1 MTKVPKSQM
10 QSTVASQANK
20 EDVYI
25 SLMEM
30 YPGLTPA
37 LIADMNPYVQH
48 VLQRGKRIR
57 TLSDE
62 EAKQFMT
69 NKQRH

>member
-1 MTKVPKSQM
+1 MTKVGPSQ
-10 QSTVASQANK
+10 SKVASQANK

-25 SLMEM
+25 EIMEK
-30 YPGLTPA
+30 YPGLTPE
-37 LIADMNPYVQH
+37 LIADMNPYVQR

-62 EAKQFMT
+62 EAQQFLAAKNRT
-69 NKQRH
+69 Q